1 MACLSILPII
11 IIIVLLINIF
21 NNNDENLNIF
31 LIILICFFIIFQF
44 IKKNNKKEN
53 VDNIESLENIPRKKS
68 FLDKLKLL
76 TKKRKIKKT
85 EEEKQESNSSETD
98 KTEEEKQ
105 DSEKKNEI
113 KYLSVDKDFINNLV
127 NKDRM
132 FIDNLK
138 VKTIDSDFVNNLLYP
153 IGVIVFS
160 WLPLEKLHLPGT
172 WKALPGSRL
181 ITTTGNLK
189 YSITKG
195 QTEKDIKFN
204 DKYSNTYT
212 EYNCDFE
219 NINEDIIKHEYLSTL
234 DKTQDKVKLCAN
246 NVMNHKHIVYVNY
259 GRVSRAK
266 GGSQHAFALY
276 GNGKDNQKDR
286 CNDNSV
292 KRIQSSYEVFPSRR
306 TVYYDG
312 DVEKTITLDSVKA
325 HTNIPRYVL
334 LYTYERI
341 K

>member
-31 LIILICFFIIFQF
+31 LIVLICFFIVFQF
-44 IKKNNKKEN
+44 IKKDNKKEN
-53 VDNIESLENIPRKKS
+53 IDNVEINQENETS
-68 FLDKLKLL
+68 SA
-76 TKKRKIKKT
+76 TET
-85 EEEKQESNSSETD
+85 EEETQEP
-98 KTEEEKQ
+98 
-105 DSEKKNEI
+105 EKKNEI
-113 KYLSVDKDFINNLV
+113 KYLNVDKDFINNLV

-132 FIDNLK
+132 IIDNLE
-138 VKTIDSDFVNNLLYP
+138 VKTIDLNFVGNLLYP
-153 IGVIVFS
+153 VGVIVFS
-160 WLPLEKLHLPGT
+160 WLSLDKLNLPGK

-189 YSITKG
+189 YSATKG
-195 QTEKDIKFN
+195 QTEKEIKFN
-204 DKYSNTYT
+204 DNYSNTYT
-212 EYNCDFE
+212 EYNCEFE
-219 NINEDIIKHEYLSTL
+219 NINKDINTHKYLSPL
-234 DKTQDKVKLCAN
+234 DITQDNVKLCAN

-266 GGSQHAFALY
+266 DGSQHAFALY
-276 GNGKDNQKDR
+276 GNRDDNQKDR

-312 DVEKTITLDSVKA
+312 NNQEKTITLDSVKA
-325 HTNIPRYVL
+325 HTNIPRYIL
-334 LYTYERI
+334 LYAYERI
-341 K
+341 E

>member
-31 LIILICFFIIFQF
+31 LIVLICFFIVFQF
-44 IKKNNKKEN
+44 IKKDNKKEN
-53 VDNIESLENIPRKKS
+53 IDNVEINQENETS
-68 FLDKLKLL
+68 SA
-76 TKKRKIKKT
+76 TET
-85 EEEKQESNSSETD
+85 EEETQEP
-98 KTEEEKQ
+98 
-105 DSEKKNEI
+105 EKKNEI
-113 KYLSVDKDFINNLV
+113 KYLNVDKDFINNLV

-132 FIDNLK
+132 IIDNLE
-138 VKTIDSDFVNNLLYP
+138 VKTIDLNFVGNLLYP
-153 IGVIVFS
+153 VGVIVFS
-160 WLPLEKLHLPGT
+160 WLSLDKLNLPGK

-189 YSITKG
+189 YSATKG
-195 QTEKDIKFN
+195 QTEKEIKFN
-204 DKYSNTYT
+204 DNYSNTYT
-212 EYNCDFE
+212 EYNCEFE
-219 NINEDIIKHEYLSTL
+219 NINKDINTHKYLSPL
-234 DKTQDKVKLCAN
+234 DITQDNVKLCAN

-266 GGSQHAFALY
+266 DGSQHAFALY
-276 GNGKDNQKDR
+276 GNRDDNQLDR

-312 DVEKTITLDSVKA
+312 NNQEKTITIDSVKA
-325 HTNIPRYVL
+325 HTNIPRYIL
-334 LYTYERI
+334 LYAYERI
-341 K
+341 E

>member
-31 LIILICFFIIFQF
+31 LIVLICFFIVFQF
-44 IKKNNKKEN
+44 IKKDNKKEN
-53 VDNIESLENIPRKKS
+53 VDNVEINQENETS
-68 FLDKLKLL
+68 SA
-76 TKKRKIKKT
+76 TET
-85 EEEKQESNSSETD
+85 EEETQEP
-98 KTEEEKQ
+98 
-105 DSEKKNEI
+105 EKKNEI
-113 KYLSVDKDFINNLV
+113 KYLNVDKDFINNLV

-132 FIDNLK
+132 IIDNLE
-138 VKTIDSDFVNNLLYP
+138 VKTIDLNFVGNLLYP
-153 IGVIVFS
+153 VGIIVFS
-160 WLPLEKLHLPGT
+160 WLSLDKLNLPGK

-189 YSITKG
+189 YSATKG
-195 QTEKDIKFN
+195 QTEKEIKFN
-204 DKYSNTYT
+204 DNYSNTYT

-219 NINEDIIKHEYLSTL
+219 NIKEDINKYKYLSSL
-234 DKTQDKVKLCAN
+234 DKTQDNVKLCAN

-266 GGSQHAFALY
+266 DGSQHAFALY
-276 GNGKDNQKDR
+276 GNRDDNQLDR

-312 DVEKTITLDSVKA
+312 NNQEKTITIDSVKA

-334 LYTYERI
+334 LYAYERI
-341 K
+341 E

>member
-31 LIILICFFIIFQF
+31 LIVLICFFIVFQF
-44 IKKNNKKEN
+44 IKKDNKKEN
-53 VDNIESLENIPRKKS
+53 ADNVEINQENE
-68 FLDKLKLL
+68 
-76 TKKRKIKKT
+76 T
-85 EEEKQESNSSETD
+85 EEETQEP
-98 KTEEEKQ
+98 
-105 DSEKKNEI
+105 EKKNEI
-113 KYLSVDKDFINNLV
+113 KYLNVDKDFINNLV

-132 FIDNLK
+132 IIDNLE
-138 VKTIDSDFVNNLLYP
+138 VKTIDLNFVGNLLYP
-153 IGVIVFS
+153 VGVIVFS
-160 WLPLEKLHLPGT
+160 WLSLDKLNLPGK

-195 QTEKDIKFN
+195 QTEKEIKFN
-204 DKYSNTYT
+204 DNYSNTYT

-219 NINEDIIKHEYLSTL
+219 NINEDINKHKYLSSL
-234 DKTQDKVKLCAN
+234 DKTQDNVKLCAN

-266 GGSQHAFALY
+266 DGSQHAFALY
-276 GNGKDNQKDR
+276 GNRDDNQKDR

-306 TVYYDG
+306 TVYYDR
-312 DVEKTITLDSVKA
+312 DNQEKTITLDSVKA
-325 HTNIPRYVL
+325 HTNIPRYIL
-334 LYTYERI
+334 LYAYERI
-341 K
+341 E

>member
-31 LIILICFFIIFQF
+31 LIVLICFFIVFQF
-44 IKKNNKKEN
+44 IKKDNKKEN
-53 VDNIESLENIPRKKS
+53 VDNVEINQENETS
-68 FLDKLKLL
+68 SA
-76 TKKRKIKKT
+76 T
-85 EEEKQESNSSETD
+85 ETEKETQEP
-98 KTEEEKQ
+98 
-105 DSEKKNEI
+105 EKKNEI
-113 KYLSVDKDFINNLV
+113 KYLNVDKDFINNLV

-132 FIDNLK
+132 IIDNLE
-138 VKTIDSDFVNNLLYP
+138 VKTIDLNFANNLLYP
-153 IGVIVFS
+153 VGVIVFS
-160 WLPLEKLHLPGT
+160 WLSLDKLNLPGK

-189 YSITKG
+189 YSATKG
-195 QTEKDIKFN
+195 QTEKEIKFN
-204 DKYSNTYT
+204 DNYSNTYT
-212 EYNCDFE
+212 EYNCEFE
-219 NINEDIIKHEYLSTL
+219 NINKDINTHKYLSPL
-234 DKTQDKVKLCAN
+234 DITQDNVKLCAN

-266 GGSQHAFALY
+266 DGSQHAFALY
-276 GNGKDNQKDR
+276 GNRDDNQKDR

-312 DVEKTITLDSVKA
+312 DNQEKTITLDSVKA
-325 HTNIPRYVL
+325 HTNIPRYIL
-334 LYTYERI
+334 LYAYERI
-341 K
+341 E

>member
-31 LIILICFFIIFQF
+31 LIVLICFFIVFQF
-44 IKKNNKKEN
+44 IKKDNKKEN
-53 VDNIESLENIPRKKS
+53 VDNVEINQENETS
-68 FLDKLKLL
+68 SA
-76 TKKRKIKKT
+76 T
-85 EEEKQESNSSETD
+85 ETEKETQEP
-98 KTEEEKQ
+98 
-105 DSEKKNEI
+105 EKKNEI
-113 KYLSVDKDFINNLV
+113 KYLNVDKDFINNLV
-127 NKDRM
+127 NKHRM
-132 FIDNLK
+132 IIDNLK
-138 VKTIDSDFVNNLLYP
+138 VKTIDLNFVSNLLYP
-153 IGVIVFS
+153 VGVIVFS
-160 WLPLEKLHLPGT
+160 WLSLDKLNLPGK

-189 YSITKG
+189 YSVTKG
-195 QTEKDIKFN
+195 QTEKEIKFN
-204 DKYSNTYT
+204 DNYSNTYT

-219 NINEDIIKHEYLSTL
+219 NINKDINTHKYLSPL
-234 DKTQDKVKLCAN
+234 DITQDNVKLCAN

-266 GGSQHAFALY
+266 DGSQHAFALY
-276 GNGKDNQKDR
+276 GNRDDNQLDR

-312 DVEKTITLDSVKA
+312 NNQEKTITIDSVKA

-334 LYTYERI
+334 LYAYERI
-341 K
+341 E

>member
-31 LIILICFFIIFQF
+31 LIVLICFFIVFQF
-44 IKKNNKKEN
+44 IKKDKKEN
-53 VDNIESLENIPRKKS
+53 VDNVEINQENETS
-68 FLDKLKLL
+68 SA
-76 TKKRKIKKT
+76 T
-85 EEEKQESNSSETD
+85 ETEKETQEP
-98 KTEEEKQ
+98 
-105 DSEKKNEI
+105 EKKNEI
-113 KYLSVDKDFINNLV
+113 KYLNVDKDFINNLV

-132 FIDNLK
+132 IIDNLE
-138 VKTIDSDFVNNLLYP
+138 VKTIDLNFANNLLYP
-153 IGVIVFS
+153 VGVIVFS
-160 WLPLEKLHLPGT
+160 WLSLDKLNLPGK

-189 YSITKG
+189 YSATKG
-195 QTEKDIKFN
+195 QTEKEIKFN
-204 DKYSNTYT
+204 DNYSNTYT
-212 EYNCDFE
+212 EYNCEFE
-219 NINEDIIKHEYLSTL
+219 NINKDINTHKYLSPL
-234 DKTQDKVKLCAN
+234 DITQDNVKLCAN

-266 GGSQHAFALY
+266 DGSQHAFALY
-276 GNGKDNQKDR
+276 GNRDDNQLDR

-312 DVEKTITLDSVKA
+312 NNQEKTITLDSVKA
-325 HTNIPRYVL
+325 HTNIPRYIL
-334 LYTYERI
+334 LYAYERI
-341 K
+341 E

>member
-31 LIILICFFIIFQF
+31 LIVLICFFIVFQF
-44 IKKNNKKEN
+44 IKKDNKKEN
-53 VDNIESLENIPRKKS
+53 VDNVEINQENETS
-68 FLDKLKLL
+68 SA
-76 TKKRKIKKT
+76 T
-85 EEEKQESNSSETD
+85 ETEKETQEP
-98 KTEEEKQ
+98 
-105 DSEKKNEI
+105 EKKNEI
-113 KYLSVDKDFINNLV
+113 KYLNVDKDFINNLV

-132 FIDNLK
+132 IIDNLE
-138 VKTIDSDFVNNLLYP
+138 VKTIDLNFANNLLYP
-153 IGVIVFS
+153 VGVIVFS
-160 WLPLEKLHLPGT
+160 WLSLDKLNLPGK

-189 YSITKG
+189 YSATKG
-195 QTEKDIKFN
+195 QTEKEIKFN
-204 DKYSNTYT
+204 DNYSNTYT

-219 NINEDIIKHEYLSTL
+219 NINKDINTHKYLSPL
-234 DKTQDKVKLCAN
+234 DITQDNVKLCAN

-266 GGSQHAFALY
+266 DGSQHAFALY
-276 GNGKDNQKDR
+276 GNRDDNQKDR

-312 DVEKTITLDSVKA
+312 DNQEKTITLDSVKA
-325 HTNIPRYVL
+325 HTNIPRYIL
-334 LYTYERI
+334 LYAYERI
-341 K
+341 E

>member
-11 IIIVLLINIF
+11 IIIVMLINIF

-31 LIILICFFIIFQF
+31 LIVLICFFVVFQF
-44 IKKNNKKEN
+44 IKKDNKKEN
-53 VDNIESLENIPRKKS
+53 VDNVEINQENETS
-68 FLDKLKLL
+68 SA
-76 TKKRKIKKT
+76 T
-85 EEEKQESNSSETD
+85 ETEKETQEP
-98 KTEEEKQ
+98 
-105 DSEKKNEI
+105 EKKNEI
-113 KYLSVDKDFINNLV
+113 KYLNVDKDFINNLV

-132 FIDNLK
+132 IIDNLE
-138 VKTIDSDFVNNLLYP
+138 VKTIDLNFLGNLLYP
-153 IGVIVFS
+153 VGVIVFS
-160 WLPLEKLHLPGT
+160 GLSLDKLNLPGK

-189 YSITKG
+189 YSVTKG
-195 QTEKDIKFN
+195 QTEKEIKFN
-204 DKYSNTYT
+204 DNYSNTYT

-219 NINEDIIKHEYLSTL
+219 NINKDINTHKYLSPL
-234 DKTQDKVKLCAN
+234 DITQDNVKLCAN

-266 GGSQHAFALY
+266 DGSQHAFALY
-276 GNGKDNQKDR
+276 GNRDDNQLDR

-312 DVEKTITLDSVKA
+312 NNQEKTITIDSVKA

-334 LYTYERI
+334 LYAYERI
-341 K
+341 E